1 MRRPSF
7 GAWVLAFTWCAWAAF
22 AGALLQ
28 LEAGGWAPD
37 LVLLL
42 LASVVAARGRRAH
55 LGLAACAAC
64 ARSALSMTS
73 PLVLLSAMVLAFLAA
88 RAVASVLDREGFLG
102 RVGIAGAA
110 ALTFHGWRALACAS
124 RGEPAALEGLA
135 GPVLVT
141 TLLAPVLLPV
151 LVRLPGLRPFTGRR
165 A

>member
-7 GAWVLAFTWCAWAAF
+7 GAWVLAFAWCGWAAF
-22 AGALLQ
+22 AGALLEE
-28 LEAGGWAPD
+28 EAGGWAPD
-37 LVLLL
+37 LLLL
-42 LASVVAARGRRAH
+42 IVAAVVTARGRRAH

-64 ARSALSMTS
+64 ARSALSLTA
-73 PLVLLSAMVLAFLAA
+73 PLVLLSATALAFLAA
-88 RAVASVLDREGFLG
+88 RGVAGVLDREGLLG
-102 RVGIAGAA
+102 RLGIAGAA

-124 RGEPAALEGLA
+124 RGEPGAFEGLV

-141 TLLAPVLLPV
+141 TVLAPLLLPV